1 MALDARGGRVFAG
14 VRREAD
20 AQRLRSQA
28 SERLTPLLLDVA
40 DPEAIAAAARRVEEA
55 VGEAGVAGLVNNA
68 GIAVAGPLEIVPLAE
83 LRRQLEVNVIGP
95 IAVTQAFL
103 PLLRKARG
111 RIVNMSSVSGRFAV
125 PYLGPYAASKFALEA
140 DDSLRTE
147 LRSWGIHVALVE
159 PASIATPIWEKSLAA
174 AMELE
179 AAARP
184 ELAAPYREDLDALR
198 TAVQHAADTAMPVD
212 RVVRAVLH
220 ALTAR
225 RPKTRYPVGLET
237 RIAIRIFSWLPDRLR
252 DWSLRKRL
260 GLPWCG
266 SLAAR
271 GQFRKSWRKGLRF
284 SEGAS
289 PVPLP

>member
-1 MALDARGGRVFAG
+1 MARNEKTSATFVVTGASSGIGLACAMALDARGGRVFTG

-20 AQRLRSQA
+20 AQRLQSQA
-28 SERLTPLLLDVA
+28 SERLTPLMIDVA
-40 DPEAIAAAARRVEEA
+40 KPETITAAARRVEEA
-55 VGEAGVAGLVNNA
+55 VGEAGIAGLVNNA

-95 IAVTQAFL
+95 IAATQAFL

-111 RIVNMSSVSGRFAV
+111 RIVNMSSVSGRLAV

-140 DDSLRTE
+140 LSDSLRVE
-147 LRSWGIHVALVE
+147 LRTWGIHVALVE

-174 AMELE
+174 AEELE

-184 ELAAPYREDLDALR
+184 EQAGLYREDLEALR
-198 TAVQHAADTAMPVD
+198 RAVQHAAETAMPVE

-225 RPKTRYPVGLET
+225 RPKTRYPVGLPSHL
-237 RIAIRIFSWLPDRLR
+237 AIRLASWLPDRLR
-252 DWSLRKRL
+252 DWNMRRRL
-260 GLPWCG
+260 G
-266 SLAAR
+266 
-271 GQFRKSWRKGLRF
+271 FR
-284 SEGAS
+284 
-289 PVPLP
+289 